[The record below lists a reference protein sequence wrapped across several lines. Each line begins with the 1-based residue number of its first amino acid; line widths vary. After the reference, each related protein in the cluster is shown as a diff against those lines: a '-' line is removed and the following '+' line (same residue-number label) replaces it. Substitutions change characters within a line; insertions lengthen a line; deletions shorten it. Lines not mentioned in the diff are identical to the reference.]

1 MHHNVT
7 QKECKRCGKCCIA
20 GGPALH
26 IEDRGLVVAGRLR
39 PSDLV
44 TLRRG
49 EPAYD
54 PVNRRVVFLEEE
66 MIKLRGH
73 GKIGACIFYDA
84 NGNSCAIYQWRPLE
98 CRVLKCWDT
107 SDLEGVYMRN
117 LLKRNHL
124 IPEGS
129 TLARLIK
136 KYEEVLCIKH
146 FASTL
151 VDCSKGGGHV
161 ATKLQG
167 HIDRD
172 FAFRRAVI
180 KDFSVPE
187 EYLDFFF
194 GRPLRDIIVPMID
207 DSGKLDHRNENE

>member
-54 PVNRRVVFLEEE
+54 PVNRSFVFLQEE
-66 MIKLRGH
+66 MIKIRGH
-73 GKIGACIFYDA
+73 GKIGKCNFYDA
-84 NGNSCAIYQWRPLE
+84 NTNSCAIYQWRPLE

-107 SDLEGVYMRN
+107 SDLEDVYMRN

-129 TLARLIK
+129 TLARLINEH
-136 KYEEVLCIKH
+136 EEVLCLKQL
-146 FASTL
+146 ASTL
-151 VDCSKGGGHV
+151 VDFSKGRDHM
-161 ATKLQG
+161 AAELQG
-167 HIDRD
+167 CIDRD
-172 FAFRRAVI
+172 FAFRRAVM
-180 KDFSVPE
+180 KNFSVSE
-187 EYLDFFF
+187 EDLDFFF
-194 GRPLRDIIVPMID
+194 GRPLRDIIVPMIGN
-207 DSGKLDHRNENE
+207 SGKLDHKDENE